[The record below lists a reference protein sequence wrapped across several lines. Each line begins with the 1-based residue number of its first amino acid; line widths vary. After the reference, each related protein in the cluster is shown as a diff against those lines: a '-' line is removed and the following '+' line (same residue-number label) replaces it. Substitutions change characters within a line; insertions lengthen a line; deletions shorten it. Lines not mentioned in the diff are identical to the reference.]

1 MRKLLL
7 IAGLA
12 ALAVPGLASA
22 QTSCREQQH
31 DNRVAGTVVGA
42 LGGALIGGAVA
53 GHGSQGAG
61 ALIGGVAGGV
71 TGNVV
76 GGASASCADYPQTG
90 FYDSNG
96 IWHEPTGYYDANG
109 NWVDARPPA
118 VDSSVAPNPDNYGA
132 DVAYVGARGDL
143 NARESW
149 LESRIQEGNSSGAIS
164 AADAAHDFRML
175 AGIRD
180 DQAARAQAH
189 DGLSDEDRDNIGGK
203 LDDLS
208 SNLRAQWGY

>member
-1 MRKLLL
+1 MTPTATGSTRDRRRST
-7 IAGLA
+7 
-12 ALAVPGLASA
+12 PAS
-22 QTSCREQQH
+22 
-31 DNRVAGTVVGA
+31 
-42 LGGALIGGAVA
+42 
-53 GHGSQGAG
+53 
-61 ALIGGVAGGV
+61 
-71 TGNVV
+71 
-76 GGASASCADYPQTG
+76 
-90 FYDSNG
+90 
-96 IWHEPTGYYDANG
+96 
-109 NWVDARPPA
+109 RPIR
-118 VDSSVAPNPDNYGA
+118 DNYGA

-164 AADAAHDFRML
+164 PADAARDFRML